1 MSEDRK
7 KGCGTILVVEDDPVV
22 RRFIEAAI
30 NKTDC
35 QVTSVGDG
43 KAALTAIDK
52 EKYDLVITDLKVPAV
67 NGIKVLEYVK
77 KRQPDT
83 SVVIGTAF
91 GSIENAVEAM
101 RKGAFDYLT
110 KPFSAEDILEII
122 DRVIGYKRRQNN
134 NSQAASADG
143 SSLIG
148 VSHSTDHIRN
158 LITMI
163 APSKTTVL
171 IEGETGVGK
180 EVVADALQQAS
191 NRREKPFIKV
201 NCAAL
206 PDTLVESELF
216 GFEKGA
222 FTGAHAR
229 TKGRFELADSG
240 TLMLDEIGEMSLH
253 LQAKLLRVLQSK
265 KFERLG
271 SGQSVEVDVRV
282 VATTNRDLK
291 EEVKQ
296 NRFRK
301 DLYFRLNVV
310 KITVPPLRSRKDDI
324 PPLARHFLD
333 MYCRE
338 NEVKK
343 TLSQDALEKLTDY
356 DWPGNVREL
365 QNTFEKAVVVTPGE
379 TITAENLHFVDEY
392 RDLFEYLFSS
402 EDDITIHEAEKQLI
416 LTSLKRN
423 SYNKT
428 KTADALGITVK
439 TLRNKLKEYGELVG
453 EENS

>member
-30 NKTDC
+30 NRTDC
-35 QVTSVGDG
+35 KVTSVGDG

-77 KRQPDT
+77 KKQPDT

-110 KPFSAEDILEII
+110 KPFSVEDILEIV

-134 NSQAASADG
+134 NSPTTSSDG

-148 VSHSTDHIRN
+148 VSHAINYIRS

-180 EVVADALQQAS
+180 EVVADALQQMS

-240 TLMLDEIGEMSLH
+240 TLLLDEIGEMSLH

-271 SGQSVEVDVRV
+271 SGQSIEVDVRV
-282 VATTNRDLK
+282 IATTNRDLK

-296 NRFRK
+296 NKFRK

-310 KITVPPLRSRKDDI
+310 KITVPPLRSHKDDI
-324 PPLARHFLD
+324 APLARHFLD

-343 TLSQDALEKLTDY
+343 SLSQDALEKLMDY

-365 QNTFEKAVVVTPGE
+365 QNTIEKAVVITPRE
-379 TITAENLHFVDEY
+379 IIKAENLHFVDEY

-402 EDDITIHEAEKQLI
+402 EDDITIYEAEKQLI

>member
-1 MSEDRK
+1 
-7 KGCGTILVVEDDPVV
+7 
-22 RRFIEAAI
+22 
-30 NKTDC
+30 
-35 QVTSVGDG
+35 
-43 KAALTAIDK
+43 
-52 EKYDLVITDLKVPAV
+52 
-67 NGIKVLEYVK
+67 
-77 KRQPDT
+77 
-83 SVVIGTAF
+83 
-91 GSIENAVEAM
+91 M